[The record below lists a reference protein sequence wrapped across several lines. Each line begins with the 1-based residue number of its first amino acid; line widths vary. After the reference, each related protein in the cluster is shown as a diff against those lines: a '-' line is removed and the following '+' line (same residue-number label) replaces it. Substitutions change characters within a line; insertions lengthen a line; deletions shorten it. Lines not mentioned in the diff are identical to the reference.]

1 MIYST
6 ITEWLKHFSHAMT
19 LKYMF
24 LIKMFFNSALLY
36 SCDCIG
42 ITQAGCE
49 QVLGAGSG
57 KDVELDLVLHP
68 AVSTEYNLAYFPP
81 FCL

>member
-1 MIYST
+1 
-6 ITEWLKHFSHAMT
+6 
-19 LKYMF
+19 
-24 LIKMFFNSALLY
+24 MFFNSVLSY